1 MLKGFFPFIKV
12 KVYTGIYFCGRKSNL
27 KNMKKPNYLAIVL
40 SLAVFIGACKKD
52 KNATPVNTNYTV
64 PTTYNFTNV
73 NYTNQQM
80 LLAMADQIVA
90 TINTANST
98 PNTPIDA
105 QVLKDMFN
113 NVNSRFNDSALNL
126 NGSGLKLSAYCS
138 AAAAADMMNYF
149 DSVALFSQSSATASA
164 GVAGVGASSTSPTKK
179 YLLSSN
185 GIFYSQ
191 VVKKTIMG
199 GICAYEIAN
208 VYMVDSVSNSIDN
221 NTVVAGQGT
230 ALEHHWDEAFG
241 FFGVP
246 IDFPTNTT
254 GLKYFGSYS
263 NQVDAGL
270 HSNSTIMNA
279 FLKGR
284 AAISNKDLA
293 TKSAQATVLITTFDQ
308 LDAGAIVQEMK
319 ETDENIQAGDLVAA
333 YGTLSESLGFVRNL
347 KYNTSST
354 RMITD
359 AQISQLLA
367 LYDSSNP
374 NNPNLYNFANAS
386 LTAAQ
391 IMAKTD
397 AIRQFV
403 GQVYNFN
410 ATELA
415 AL

>member
-1 MLKGFFPFIKV
+1 
-12 KVYTGIYFCGRKSNL
+12 
-27 KNMKKPNYLAIVL
+27 MKKCYYLIAALLLSMFAGSCTKNSTPTPAPNYSI
-40 SLAVFIGACKKD
+40 
-52 KNATPVNTNYTV
+52 
-64 PTTYNFTNV
+64 PTTYNFSNV
-73 NYTNQQM
+73 NYNDQKF

-90 TINTANST
+90 KINTANSI
-98 PNTPIDA
+98 PNTAIDA
-105 QVLKDMFN
+105 QTLKDMFN
-113 NVNSRFNDSALNL
+113 NANNRFNDSALNL
-126 NGSGLKLSAYCS
+126 NGSGLKLAAYCS
-138 AAAAADMMNYF
+138 PLAAADLMNYF
-149 DSVALFSQSSATASA
+149 DSVALYSQSSATAKAGIA
-164 GVAGVGASSTSPTKK
+164 GVAPSSATPTKK
-179 YLLSSN
+179 YLLSPT

-208 VYMVDSVSNSIDN
+208 VYMVDSVSNSVDN
-221 NTVVAGQGT
+221 SSVVTGQGT
-230 ALEHHWDEAFG
+230 LLEHHWDEGFG

-284 AAISNKDLA
+284 AAISNKDLG
-293 TKSAQATVLITTFDQ
+293 TKSSQASIIISTFDK

-319 ETDENIQAGDLVAA
+319 ETDANIQAGDLVAA
-333 YGTLSESLGFVRNL
+333 YGTLSEAVGFVRDL
-347 KYNTSST
+347 KYNTSSS
-354 RMITD
+354 RIITD
-359 AQISQLLA
+359 AQIAQLEA
-367 LYDSSNP
+367 LFDSSNP
-374 NNPNLYNFANAS
+374 NSPNFYNFADAGM
-386 LTAAQ
+386 TAAQ

-403 GQVYNFN
+403 GNVYNFN
-410 ATELA
+410 ATELG